1 MNTVEHKIQN
11 TSPPP
16 PHPLPQGEGDS
27 FDIPS
32 PSRGEGEGG
41 GGSLNLFLRPLFI
54 ALWLALL
61 FLPFRGLKAAVILFI
76 ILFAA
81 VSLLKAYKNYA
92 GKIKGGL
99 NGDSDHYF
107 INILRIAVEI
117 YGRCPYLEK
126 LPESKARSTVFIL
139 LMSVIVL
146 TLPFY
151 GHDYLI
157 DIAVLSGIYIILAQ
171 GLNIVVGFTGLLN
184 LGFAAFYAIGAYS
197 YALLNTKLGLGF
209 WASLPL
215 SLMLVTL
222 SGFILAIPALRLRG
236 DYLAIV
242 TLGFGEIVRLVL
254 NNWDS
259 FTKGPNGIGGIGPPH
274 IFGMRISGI
283 GQFYYFVLIFALLAV
298 FVIRRVAAS
307 RIGRAWIAIRE
318 DEIASSSIGI
328 NTTAYKLYSFAFGAF
343 WAGLAGV
350 LFAAKMQFVSPES
363 FTFMESV
370 LVLCMVILGGLGS
383 IPGVILGSIILVMLP
398 EMLREV
404 QLYRMLALGSGL
416 VLLMIFRPQGLM
428 GGKGVSFRG

>member
-1 MNTVEHKIQN
+1 MKKAVRKTD
-11 TSPPP
+11 SPI
-16 PHPLPQGEGDS
+16 HPFTHS
-27 FDIPS
+27 
-32 PSRGEGEGG
+32 
-41 GGSLNLFLRPLFI
+41 PLFI

-61 FLPFRGLKAAVILFI
+61 FLPFKGLEAAGILFI
-76 ILFAA
+76 VLFAA
-81 VSLLKAYKNYA
+81 VSM
-92 GKIKGGL
+92 L
-99 NGDSDHYF
+99 NMFKKYVGTIRLRRSDFKKY
-107 INILRIAVEI
+107 LSGRIRI
-117 YGRCPYLEK
+117 K
-126 LPESKARSTVFIL
+126 LPESKTRSIALTL
-139 LMSVIVL
+139 LMAVVVMA
-146 TLPFY
+146 LPFY

-184 LGFAAFYAIGAYS
+184 LGFVAFYAIGAYS
-197 YALLNTKLGLGF
+197 YALLNTKLGMGF

-215 SLMLVTL
+215 SVMLVTL

-259 FTKGPNGIGGIGPPH
+259 FTKGPNGIGGIEPPH
-274 IFGMRISGI
+274 IFGMQISKLGH
-283 GQFYYFVLIFALLAV
+283 FYYFIIIFVLLAV
-298 FVIRRVAAS
+298 FIIRRVSAS

-370 LVLCMVILGGLGS
+370 LILCMVILGGLGS
-383 IPGVILGSIILVMLP
+383 IPGVILGAIILVMLP

-416 VLLMIFRPQGLM
+416 VMLMIFRPQGLM
-428 GGKGVSFRG
+428 GGKGVSFRS

>member
-1 MNTVEHKIQN
+1 MKKAPIHRFAD
-11 TSPPP
+11 SPI
-16 PHPLPQGEGDS
+16 HR
-27 FDIPS
+27 FTHS
-32 PSRGEGEGG
+32 PI
-41 GGSLNLFLRPLFI
+41 FI

-61 FLPFRGLKAAVILFI
+61 FLPFKGLEAAGVLFI
-76 ILFAA
+76 VLFAA
-81 VSLLKAYKNYA
+81 VSLLRVFKNYA
-92 GKIKGGL
+92 GKIKGL
-99 NGDSDHYF
+99 LSSLKKF
-107 INILRIAVEI
+107 ISGRIRI
-117 YGRCPYLEK
+117 K
-126 LPESKARSTVFIL
+126 LPESKTRSIALTL
-139 LMSVIVL
+139 LMSVVVMA
-146 TLPFY
+146 LPFY

-184 LGFAAFYAIGAYS
+184 LGFVAFYAIGAYS
-197 YALLNTKLGLGF
+197 YALLNTKLGIGF

-215 SLMLVTL
+215 SVMLVTL
-222 SGFILAIPALRLRG
+222 SGFILAIPALRLKG

-259 FTKGPNGIGGIGPPH
+259 FTKGPNGIGGIEPPH
-274 IFGMRISGI
+274 IFGMQISRL
-283 GQFYYFVLIFALLAV
+283 GQFYYFIIIFVLLAV
-298 FVIRRVAAS
+298 FIIRRVAAS

-370 LVLCMVILGGLGS
+370 LILCMVILGGLGS
-383 IPGVILGSIILVMLP
+383 IPGVILGAIILVMLP

-416 VLLMIFRPQGLM
+416 VMLMIFRPQGLM
-428 GGKGVSFRG
+428 GGKGVSFRS

>member
-1 MNTVEHKIQN
+1 
-11 TSPPP
+11 
-16 PHPLPQGEGDS
+16 
-27 FDIPS
+27 
-32 PSRGEGEGG
+32 
-41 GGSLNLFLRPLFI
+41 
-54 ALWLALL
+54 
-61 FLPFRGLKAAVILFI
+61 
-76 ILFAA
+76 
-81 VSLLKAYKNYA
+81 
-92 GKIKGGL
+92 
-99 NGDSDHYF
+99 
-107 INILRIAVEI
+107 
-117 YGRCPYLEK
+117 
-126 LPESKARSTVFIL
+126 

>member
-1 MNTVEHKIQN
+1 MKKAVRKTD
-11 TSPPP
+11 SPINRFT
-16 PHPLPQGEGDS
+16 H
-27 FDIPS
+27 S
-32 PSRGEGEGG
+32 P
-41 GGSLNLFLRPLFI
+41 FFI

-61 FLPFRGLKAAVILFI
+61 FLPFKGLEAAGILFI
-76 ILFAA
+76 VLFAA
-81 VSLLKAYKNYA
+81 VSMLNMFKKYA
-92 GKIKGGL
+92 GTMKGVF
-99 NGDSDHYF
+99 SDFKKY
-107 INILRIAVEI
+107 LSGRIRI
-117 YGRCPYLEK
+117 K
-126 LPESKARSTVFIL
+126 LPESKTRSIALTL
-139 LMSVIVL
+139 LMSVVVMA
-146 TLPFY
+146 LPFY

-184 LGFAAFYAIGAYS
+184 LGFVAFYAIGAYS
-197 YALLNTKLGLGF
+197 YALLNTKLGIGF

-215 SLMLVTL
+215 SVMLVTL

-259 FTKGPNGIGGIGPPH
+259 LTKGPNGIGGIETPH
-274 IFGMRISGI
+274 LFGMHISRLSH
-283 GQFYYFVLIFALLAV
+283 FYYFIIIFVLLAV
-298 FVIRRVAAS
+298 FIIRRVSAS

-370 LVLCMVILGGLGS
+370 LILCMVILGGLGS
-383 IPGVILGSIILVMLP
+383 IPGVILGAIILVMLP

-416 VLLMIFRPQGLM
+416 VMLMIFRPQGLM

>member
-1 MNTVEHKIQN
+1 MKKAVRKTD
-11 TSPPP
+11 SPINRFT
-16 PHPLPQGEGDS
+16 H
-27 FDIPS
+27 S
-32 PSRGEGEGG
+32 P
-41 GGSLNLFLRPLFI
+41 FFI

-61 FLPFRGLKAAVILFI
+61 FLPFKGLEAAGILFI
-76 ILFAA
+76 VLFVA
-81 VSLLKAYKNYA
+81 VSMLNMFKKYA
-92 GKIKGGL
+92 GTIKGVF
-99 NGDSDHYF
+99 SDFKKY
-107 INILRIAVEI
+107 LSGRIRI
-117 YGRCPYLEK
+117 K
-126 LPESKARSTVFIL
+126 LPESKTRSISLTL
-139 LMSVIVL
+139 LMSVVVMA
-146 TLPFY
+146 LPFY

-184 LGFAAFYAIGAYS
+184 LGFVAFYAIGAYS
-197 YALLNTKLGLGF
+197 YALLNTKLGMGF

-215 SLMLVTL
+215 SVMLVTL

-259 FTKGPNGIGGIGPPH
+259 FTKGPNGIGGIEPPH
-274 IFGMRISGI
+274 IFGMQISKLGH
-283 GQFYYFVLIFALLAV
+283 FYYFIIIFVLLAV
-298 FVIRRVAAS
+298 FIIRRVSAS

-370 LVLCMVILGGLGS
+370 LILCMVILGGLGS
-383 IPGVILGSIILVMLP
+383 IPGVILGAIILVMLP

-416 VLLMIFRPQGLM
+416 VMLMIFRPQGLM